1 METIIKPIIIPWDF
15 TPVGENAL
23 AYAKLIAGILNREI
37 IVLHLVEKD
46 EDVLPATEK
55 LDAKIE
61 ELQKDIKQKLHS
73 LVKVGNIFDT
83 IREVAHEFKA
93 EVVIMGTHGR
103 KGMQKVTGS
112 WALKVM
118 ANSKV
123 PFLIVQDKPGTE
135 VFKKIVFP
143 IDFRKENKEK
153 VASVSYLS
161 KHYNSKFLLFKRK
174 SADRTFKRRLASN
187 LLYAE
192 NVLKNNSVEYEI
204 HTAQGKKSFEK
215 ELIDFT
221 KQQEADMI
229 LILVTRDIGF
239 LDYMIAAREQ
249 YIIANPER
257 IPVYCMNPKPAKI
270 ASGFRALGG

>member
-1 METIIKPIIIPWDF
+1 METITKPIVIPWDF

-23 AYAKLIAGILNREI
+23 AYANLIANIIKREI
-37 IVLHLVEKD
+37 ILLHLVDKEESVIAATKKL
-46 EDVLPATEK
+46 EDN
-55 LDAKIE
+55 IE
-61 ELQKDIKQKLHS
+61 ELQKNIKHKLHAF
-73 LVKVGNIFDT
+73 VKAGNIFDT

-93 EVVIMGTHGR
+93 EMVIMGTHGR
-103 KGMQKVTGS
+103 TGMQKVTGS

-153 VASVSYLS
+153 VASVNYLS
-161 KHYNSKFLLFKRK
+161 KTYNSKFLLFKRK
-174 SADRTFKRRLASN
+174 SSDRGFKRRLASN
-187 LLYAE
+187 LHYAE
-192 NVLKNNSVEYEI
+192 TFLKNNSVEYDI
-204 HTAQGKKSFEK
+204 HTAAGKKSFEK

-221 KQQEADMI
+221 IEQGADMI
-229 LILVTRDIGF
+229 IILVTRDIGF
-239 LDYMIAAREQ
+239 FDYMIAAREQ
-249 YIIANPER
+249 YIIANPQR
-257 IPVYCMNPKPAKI
+257 IPVLCFNPKPAKL